1 LGLGTIIYS
10 ITKIE
15 LVKTAKKQIIHS
27 NTQSLIKVGLYF
39 DSLKKSV
46 HQQSSHFH
54 QDKPFIP
61 PKDIP
66 TEAIFFIKNSKIKT
80 IFKIP
85 QPINDI
91 PFTLIQKAQAKIN
104 SFIPIPET
112 PQILISI
119 NHQSGLLIW
128 VIRLEHLD
136 KQLSLKEGIGETGE
150 TYIIGTDYKFKSSSR
165 FIKDTSVIKV
175 KTKSVIKGL
184 QQLSGIHII
193 EDYRKI
199 KVISRFRPLHL
210 DDLHYVLISEIDFA
224 EVLAPLEEIKRV
236 TIGSS
241 IFILIITIMIAF
253 FRTRF
258 LLEQF
263 KNLKNNI
270 FHLNKKI
277 INAQEKEREHIA
289 HDIHDGLGQILTALK
304 WKLSLLPDSTK
315 EKNELISF
323 TQDVLNEA
331 KNISTNLMSPDL
343 KDFSLEENL
352 KNLCLKH
359 SHSHS
364 QFKISFYWDDLLRS
378 ISFEETFCINL
389 YRIMQ
394 ELIQNALK
402 HSNAKTLVFYFTI
415 NHDFELTY
423 QDDGIGLLI
432 SQWPPKSLLFRTQAF
447 EGRLTLLESD
457 LGLKLKLSFP
467 KMKVA
472 HETNHHLSS

>member
-1 LGLGTIIYS
+1 
-10 ITKIE
+10 
-15 LVKTAKKQIIHS
+15 
-27 NTQSLIKVGLYF
+27 
-39 DSLKKSV
+39 
-46 HQQSSHFH
+46 
-54 QDKPFIP
+54 
-61 PKDIP
+61 
-66 TEAIFFIKNSKIKT
+66 
-80 IFKIP
+80 
-85 QPINDI
+85 
-91 PFTLIQKAQAKIN
+91 
-104 SFIPIPET
+104 
-112 PQILISI
+112 
-119 NHQSGLLIW
+119 LIW
-128 VIRLEHLD
+128 VLRLEQLD
-136 KQLSLKEGIGETGE
+136 KQLSLKEGIGQTGE

-165 FIKDTSVIKV
+165 FVKDTSVIKV
-175 KTKSVIKGL
+175 ETESVKKGL

-199 KVISRFRPLHL
+199 EVISRFRPLHL

-224 EVLAPLEEIKRV
+224 EVLAPLVEIKKV

-258 LLEQF
+258 LIEQF
-263 KNLKNNI
+263 KKLKSDI

-289 HDIHDGLGQILTALK
+289 HDIHDGMGQMLTALK

-331 KNISTNLMSPDL
+331 KSISTNLMSPDL

-352 KNLCLKH
+352 KNLCLK
-359 SHSHS
+359 HSHS

-402 HSNAKTLVFYFTI
+402 HSNARTLVFYFTI

-467 KMKVA
+467 KLKVA